1 MSIKLVGNPRAASHS
16 LEDDLESFCYVL
28 LYTALRY
35 LPHNKLDQLSMIMR
49 RVFERYFFDRDGK
62 AYGGDGEVNILAIIP
77 EDTYFTNNPA
87 MSSLSKAILGILVHV
102 IVWNLSMAMKSK
114 SGSTF
119 PNPFTTHTNLGEIF
133 KAHLRRNDW
142 PEEDVAA
149 IVCYDAAV
157 SSGA

>member
-1 MSIKLVGNPRAASHS
+1 MSIKLVGNPSVASHS

-35 LPHNKLDQLSMIMR
+35 LHHNKLDQLSMIMK
-49 RVFERYFFDRDGK
+49 RVFERHYLAMDGN
-62 AYGGDGEVNILAIIP
+62 AYGGDGKLNILAIIP
-77 EDTYFTNNPA
+77 QDTYFTDNPA
-87 MSSLSKAILGILVHV
+87 MSSLSKAILGILFHV

-142 PEEDVAA
+142 PEEDAAA
-149 IVCYDAAV
+149 IDRYDTAEP
-157 SSGA
+157 SRG